1 MAWYEITTN
10 MSELPSPSNKRNQV
24 TDDEQQLTALS
35 TYSDSAVR
43 FLYNETN
50 NNNND
55 SSSLNDLDLARG
67 LIDLL
72 VENNFTLKSL
82 LNTNSSELSKTLGID
97 EEVATLICKTAK
109 SKKPPNKEF
118 GGSK

>member
-1 MAWYEITTN
+1 VAWYEITTN

-24 TDDEQQLTALS
+24 TDDEQQLTS

-50 NNNND
+50 NNND

-67 LIDLL
+67 LIQLL

-109 SKKPPNKEF
+109 GKKPQNKKF
-118 GGSK
+118 GGRM